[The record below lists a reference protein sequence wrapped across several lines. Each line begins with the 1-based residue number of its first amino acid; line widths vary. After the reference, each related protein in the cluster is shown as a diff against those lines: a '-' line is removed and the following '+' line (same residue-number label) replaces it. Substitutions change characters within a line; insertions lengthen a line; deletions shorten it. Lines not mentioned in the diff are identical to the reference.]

1 MKQSHRKNLSDSMMK
16 IFKYKK
22 YQDFYDRKA
31 LECIISLVCSMGS
44 IVLSY
49 SFLKYNDVVQFTQS
63 LSSFLSSMGL
73 ALIGF
78 LGFIVTGLAILTGA
92 ISSKVVQ
99 VINSIGKKERLDKI
113 LLSFYFLGVIT
124 LMDIL
129 LTLCGNAVILLDIA
143 ISKVVLYIY
152 CFITTYC
159 IVFVLAYAVKL
170 IGNCLDIFSLVNDIE
185 DLFQSEKKKLKPI
198 ENGDIKK
205 IYDGYRITA
214 LEFILLQNVED
225 GRLELYLKTMKEQI
239 NEDESTTEEQKIR
252 LIAMYKQHFG
262 L

>member
-1 MKQSHRKNLSDSMMK
+1 MMKQSHRKNLSDSMMK

-31 LECIISLVCSMGS
+31 LECIISLVCSVGS

-99 VINSIGKKERLDKI
+99 VINSIGKKKD
-113 LLSFYFLGVIT
+113 
-124 LMDIL
+124 
-129 LTLCGNAVILLDIA
+129 
-143 ISKVVLYIY
+143 
-152 CFITTYC
+152 
-159 IVFVLAYAVKL
+159 L
-170 IGNCLDIFSLVNDIE
+170 I
-185 DLFQSEKKKLKPI
+185 K
-198 ENGDIKK
+198 
-205 IYDGYRITA
+205 YY
-214 LEFILLQNVED
+214 
-225 GRLELYLKTMKEQI
+225 
-239 NEDESTTEEQKIR
+239 
-252 LIAMYKQHFG
+252 
-262 L
+262 